1 MRRPAYTHS
10 FAIAARSC
18 KSSLSNLGSH
28 HPGCSMFATRFLTCA
43 VGVFI
48 AGVGSPAFSQVAV
61 LHNGVEVTL
70 KLPLQPFACEGPI
83 WDIDAANHQMRVVG
97 YLMTFPASLNGL
109 PFTMSGTGITGI
121 EDFSEGPITTLTFD
135 RLTDF
140 NAANRDV
147 VLDTAGDAGP
157 VRLGPARSIISLGEA
172 RSSPSS
178 TGLHRSPQT
187 EKAIEDNFFFI
198 ARNAFL
204 SHPPGKLPAN
214 FLGYIGIRTETGGFP
229 LNNSQL
235 PPRRYWRYPTSAGA
249 TVIAN
254 GHVYVDNLGREYN
267 IPDVETLGGSV
278 NFGFSENV
286 LIGHVTSAALG
297 NYNTPDSFVV
307 GGVLV
312 LMNQDPRTP
321 LDIYGTGL
329 APVSKAFFGS
339 YLSVNPGAAVSIVG
353 HMIGEHVL
361 MAEEIEVDGVFDPA
375 IGAWVSTID
384 NQWKYQPGAG
394 LSYRGSMVPFADHT
408 LAIRYGNIDAKGVFV
423 PGVNTV
429 ERSLQANLT
438 SEPLSNSASFN
449 VRDQAGGD
457 ANSLRAIRFT
467 VTKISTGEVVREQV
481 YDWATLVGL

>member
-1 MRRPAYTHS
+1 
-10 FAIAARSC
+10 
-18 KSSLSNLGSH
+18 
-28 HPGCSMFATRFLTCA
+28 MFATRFLACA

-48 AGVGSPAFSQVAV
+48 AGVSSPAFSQVAV

-83 WDIDAANHQMRVVG
+83 WDIDLANHQLRAVG
-97 YLMTFPASLNGL
+97 YLMTFPASLNGQ
-109 PFTMSGTGITGI
+109 PFTMSGTGITGL
-121 EDFSEGPITTLTFD
+121 EDVSEGPITGLSFD
-135 RLTDF
+135 RLADI

-147 VLDTAGDAGP
+147 VLDTSGDAGP
-157 VRLGPARSIISLGEA
+157 IRLGPARSIISQGEA
-172 RSSPSS
+172 RSSPST
-178 TGLHRSPQT
+178 TGLNRTPQT

-198 ARNAFL
+198 VRNAFL
-204 SHPPGKLPAN
+204 MHPPGKLPAT
-214 FLGYIGIRTETGGFP
+214 FLGSIGIRTETGGFP
-229 LNNSQL
+229 VNNNQL

-267 IPDVETLGGSV
+267 IPDVETLGGNV

-286 LIGHVTSAALG
+286 LIGQVSSAALG

-329 APVSKAFFGS
+329 SPLSKSYFGA
-339 YLSVNPGAAVSIVG
+339 YLSTNPGAAVAIVG

-375 IGAWVSTID
+375 VGAWVSTID
-384 NQWKYQPGAG
+384 GQWRFQPGQG
-394 LSYRGSMVPFADHT
+394 LSYRGSVVPIADHT
-408 LAIRYGNIDAKGVFV
+408 IAIRYGNINAQGVFV

-429 ERSLQANLT
+429 ERSIQANL
-438 SEPLSNSASFN
+438 SIDPLTNSATFD
-449 VRDQAGGD
+449 VRNQAGAD
-457 ANSLRAIRFT
+457 ANALRAIRFT
-467 VTKISTGEVVREQV
+467 VTNTSTGETVREQV

>member
-1 MRRPAYTHS
+1 M
-10 FAIAARSC
+10 FAIRVMA
-18 KSSLSNLGSH
+18 
-28 HPGCSMFATRFLTCA
+28 CA
-43 VGVFI
+43 VTAII
-48 AGVGSPAFSQVAV
+48 AGVSSPAFSQVAV

-70 KLPLQPFACEGPI
+70 KLPLQPFACEGPV
-83 WDIDAANHQMRVVG
+83 WNIDVANHQLRAVG

-109 PFTMSGTGITGI
+109 PFTMSGTGITGL
-121 EDFSEGPITTLTFD
+121 EDVSEGPITGLNFD
-135 RLTDF
+135 RLADV

-147 VLDTAGDAGP
+147 VLDTSGDAGP

-172 RSSPSS
+172 RSSPST
-178 TGLHRSPQT
+178 TGLYRTPQT

-198 ARNAFL
+198 VRNAFL
-204 SHPPGKLPAN
+204 MHPPGKLPAT
-214 FLGYIGIRTETGGFP
+214 FLGSIGIRTETGGFP
-229 LNNSQL
+229 VNNNQL

-267 IPDVETLGGSV
+267 IPDVETLGGNV

-286 LIGHVTSAALG
+286 LIGQVSSAALG

-329 APVSKAFFGS
+329 SPVSKSYFGA
-339 YLSVNPGAAVSIVG
+339 YLSTNPGAAVSIVG

-375 IGAWVSTID
+375 VGAWVSTID
-384 NQWKYQPGAG
+384 GQWRFQPGQG
-394 LSYRGSMVPFADHT
+394 LSYRGSVVPVADHT
-408 LAIRYGNIDAKGVFV
+408 LAIRYGNIDAQGVFV

-429 ERSLQANLT
+429 ERSIQANLT
-438 SEPLSNSASFN
+438 IDPLTNSATFD
-449 VRDQAGGD
+449 VRNQAGAD
-457 ANSLRAIRFT
+457 ANALRAIRFT
-467 VTKISTGEVVREQV
+467 VTKTSTGEIVREQV

>member
-1 MRRPAYTHS
+1 
-10 FAIAARSC
+10 
-18 KSSLSNLGSH
+18 
-28 HPGCSMFATRFLTCA
+28 MFATRFLACA

-48 AGVGSPAFSQVAV
+48 AGVSSPAFSQVAV

-70 KLPLQPFACEGPI
+70 KLPLQNFACEGPV
-83 WDIDAANHQMRVVG
+83 WNIDLANHQVRAVG
-97 YLMTFPASLNGL
+97 LLLTIPASLNGL
-109 PFTMSGTGITGI
+109 PFTMSGTGITGL
-121 EDFSEGPITTLTFD
+121 EDVSEGPITGLSFD
-135 RLTDF
+135 RLADI

-147 VLDTAGDAGP
+147 VLDTSGDAGP
-157 VRLGPARSIISLGEA
+157 IRLGPARSIISQGEA
-172 RSSPSS
+172 RSSPST
-178 TGLHRSPQT
+178 TGLNRTPQT

-198 ARNAFL
+198 VRNAFL
-204 SHPPGKLPAN
+204 MHPPGKLPAT
-214 FLGYIGIRTETGGFP
+214 FLGSIGIRTETGGFP
-229 LNNSQL
+229 VNNNQL

-267 IPDVETLGGSV
+267 IPDVETLGGNI

-286 LIGHVTSAALG
+286 VIGQVSSAALG

-329 APVSKAFFGS
+329 SPLSKSYFGA
-339 YLSVNPGAAVSIVG
+339 YLSTNPGAAVAIVG

-375 IGAWVSTID
+375 VGAWVSTID
-384 NQWKYQPGAG
+384 GAWKFQPGQG
-394 LSYRGSMVPFADHT
+394 LSYRGSVVPVADHT
-408 LAIRYGNIDAKGVFV
+408 IAIRYGNINAQGVFV

-429 ERSLQANLT
+429 ERSIQANLT
-438 SEPLSNSASFN
+438 IDPLTNSATFD
-449 VRDQAGGD
+449 VRNQAGAD
-457 ANSLRAIRFT
+457 ANALRAIRFT
-467 VTKISTGEVVREQV
+467 VKNTSTGETVREQV

>member
-1 MRRPAYTHS
+1 
-10 FAIAARSC
+10 
-18 KSSLSNLGSH
+18 
-28 HPGCSMFATRFLTCA
+28 MFATRFFACA

-48 AGVGSPAFSQVAV
+48 AGVSSPAFSQVAV

-70 KLPLQPFACEGPI
+70 KLPLQNFACEGPV
-83 WDIDAANHQMRVVG
+83 WNVDVANHQLRAVG

-109 PFTMSGTGITGI
+109 PFTMSGTGITGL
-121 EDFSEGPITTLTFD
+121 EDVSEGPITGLSFD
-135 RLTDF
+135 RLADV

-147 VLDTAGDAGP
+147 VLDTSGDAGP
-157 VRLGPARSIISLGEA
+157 IRLGPARSIISQGEA
-172 RSSPSS
+172 RSSPST
-178 TGLHRSPQT
+178 TGLNRTPQT

-198 ARNAFL
+198 VRNAFL
-204 SHPPGKLPAN
+204 MHPPGKLPAT
-214 FLGYIGIRTETGGFP
+214 FLGSIGIRTETGGFP
-229 LNNSQL
+229 VNNNQL

-267 IPDVETLGGSV
+267 IPDVETLGGNV

-286 LIGHVTSAALG
+286 LIGQVSSAALG

-321 LDIYGTGL
+321 LDIYGTGFS
-329 APVSKAFFGS
+329 PVTKSYFGA
-339 YLSVNPGAAVSIVG
+339 YLSTNPGAAVSIVG

-375 IGAWVSTID
+375 VGAWVSTID
-384 NQWKYQPGAG
+384 GQWRFQPGQG
-394 LSYRGSMVPFADHT
+394 LSYRGSVVPVAGHT
-408 LAIRYGNIDAKGVFV
+408 IAIRYGNINAQGVFV

-429 ERSLQANLT
+429 ERSIQANLT
-438 SEPLSNSASFN
+438 IDPLTNSATFD
-449 VRDQAGGD
+449 VRNQAGAD
-457 ANSLRAIRFT
+457 ANALRAIRFT
-467 VTKISTGEVVREQV
+467 VTNTSTGETVREQV

>member
-1 MRRPAYTHS
+1 
-10 FAIAARSC
+10 
-18 KSSLSNLGSH
+18 
-28 HPGCSMFATRFLTCA
+28 MFATRFLACA

-48 AGVGSPAFSQVAV
+48 AGVSSPAFSQVAV

-70 KLPLQPFACEGPI
+70 KLPLQNFACEGPI
-83 WDIDAANHQMRVVG
+83 WDIDVANHQMRVVG
-97 YLMTFPASLNGL
+97 LLLTIPASLNGL
-109 PFTMSGTGITGI
+109 PFTMSGTGITGL
-121 EDFSEGPITTLTFD
+121 EDVSEGPITGLSFD
-135 RLTDF
+135 RLADV

-147 VLDTAGDAGP
+147 VLDTSGDAGP
-157 VRLGPARSIISLGEA
+157 IRLGPARSIISQGEA
-172 RSSPSS
+172 RSSPST
-178 TGLHRSPQT
+178 TGLNRTPQT

-198 ARNAFL
+198 VRNAFL
-204 SHPPGKLPAN
+204 MHPPGKLPAT
-214 FLGYIGIRTETGGFP
+214 FLGSIGIRTETGGFP
-229 LNNSQL
+229 VNNNQL

-267 IPDVETLGGSV
+267 IPDVETLGGSI

-286 LIGHVTSAALG
+286 VIGSVVSAALG

-329 APVSKAFFGS
+329 SPLSKSYFGA
-339 YLSVNPGAAVSIVG
+339 YLSTNPGAAVAIVG

-361 MAEEIEVDGVFDPA
+361 MAEEIEVAGVFDPA
-375 IGAWVSTID
+375 VGAWVSTID
-384 NQWKYQPGAG
+384 GAWKFQPGQG
-394 LSYRGSMVPFADHT
+394 LSYRGSVVPVAGHT
-408 LAIRYGNIDAKGVFV
+408 IAIRYGNINAQGVFV

-429 ERSLQANLT
+429 ERSIQANLIID
-438 SEPLSNSASFN
+438 PLTNSATFD
-449 VRDQAGGD
+449 VRNQAGAD
-457 ANSLRAIRFT
+457 ANALRAIRFT
-467 VTKISTGEVVREQV
+467 VTNTSTGATVREQV

>member
-1 MRRPAYTHS
+1 M
-10 FAIAARSC
+10 FAIRVMA
-18 KSSLSNLGSH
+18 
-28 HPGCSMFATRFLTCA
+28 CA
-43 VGVFI
+43 VTAII
-48 AGVGSPAFSQVAV
+48 AGVSSPAFSQVAV

-70 KLPLQPFACEGPI
+70 KLPLQPFACEGPV
-83 WDIDAANHQMRVVG
+83 WNIDVANHQLRAVG

-109 PFTMSGTGITGI
+109 PFTMSGTGITGL
-121 EDFSEGPITTLTFD
+121 EDVSEGPITGLNFD
-135 RLTDF
+135 RLADV

-147 VLDTAGDAGP
+147 VLDTSGDAGP

-172 RSSPSS
+172 RSSPST
-178 TGLHRSPQT
+178 TGLYRTPQT

-198 ARNAFL
+198 VRNAFL
-204 SHPPGKLPAN
+204 MHPPGKLPAT
-214 FLGYIGIRTETGGFP
+214 FLGSIGIRTETGGFP
-229 LNNSQL
+229 VNNNQL

-267 IPDVETLGGSV
+267 IPDVETLGGNV

-286 LIGHVTSAALG
+286 LIGQVSSAALG

-329 APVSKAFFGS
+329 SPVSKSYFGA
-339 YLSVNPGAAVSIVG
+339 YLSTNPGAAVSIVG

-375 IGAWVSTID
+375 VGAWVSTID
-384 NQWKYQPGAG
+384 RQWRFQPGQG
-394 LSYRGSMVPFADHT
+394 LSYRGSVVPVADHT
-408 LAIRYGNIDAKGVFV
+408 LAIRYGNIDAQGVFV

-429 ERSLQANLT
+429 ERSIQANLT
-438 SEPLSNSASFN
+438 IDPLTNSATFD
-449 VRDQAGGD
+449 VRNQAGAD
-457 ANSLRAIRFT
+457 ANALRAIRFT
-467 VTKISTGEVVREQV
+467 VTKTSTGEIVREQV

>member
-1 MRRPAYTHS
+1 
-10 FAIAARSC
+10 
-18 KSSLSNLGSH
+18 
-28 HPGCSMFATRFLTCA
+28 MFATRFLACA

-48 AGVGSPAFSQVAV
+48 AGVSSPAFSQVAV

-70 KLPLQPFACEGPI
+70 KLPLQNFACEGPV
-83 WDIDAANHQMRVVG
+83 WNIDLANHQVRAVG
-97 YLMTFPASLNGL
+97 LLLTIPASLNGL
-109 PFTMSGTGITGI
+109 PFTMSGTGITGL
-121 EDFSEGPITTLTFD
+121 EDVSEGPITGLSFD
-135 RLTDF
+135 RLADI

-147 VLDTAGDAGP
+147 VLDTSGDAGP
-157 VRLGPARSIISLGEA
+157 IRLGPARSIISQGEA
-172 RSSPSS
+172 RSSPST
-178 TGLHRSPQT
+178 TGLNRTPQT

-198 ARNAFL
+198 VRNAFL
-204 SHPPGKLPAN
+204 MHPPGKLPAT
-214 FLGYIGIRTETGGFP
+214 FLGSIGIRTETGGFP
-229 LNNSQL
+229 VNNNQL

-267 IPDVETLGGSV
+267 IPDVETLGGNI

-286 LIGHVTSAALG
+286 VIGQVSSAALG

-329 APVSKAFFGS
+329 SPLSKSYFGA
-339 YLSVNPGAAVSIVG
+339 YLSTNPGAAVAIVG

-375 IGAWVSTID
+375 VGAWVSTID
-384 NQWKYQPGAG
+384 GQWRFQPGQG
-394 LSYRGSMVPFADHT
+394 LSYRGSVVPIADHT
-408 LAIRYGNIDAKGVFV
+408 IAIRYGNINAQGVFV

-429 ERSLQANLT
+429 ERSIQANLT
-438 SEPLSNSASFN
+438 IDPLTNSATFD
-449 VRDQAGGD
+449 VRNQAGAD
-457 ANSLRAIRFT
+457 ANALRAIRFT
-467 VTKISTGEVVREQV
+467 VKNTSTGETVREQV